1 MKIRLMGTPQEI
13 EAIQAGLA
21 KGLEILES
29 SAYYPNRGDSKL
41 GRVYV
46 EVQPLAEDKEG
57 STDA

>member
-29 SAYYPNRGDSKL
+29 SSFYPNRGDSKL